1 MLISIKEARK
11 AHIERYDTY
20 LFFVQ
25 LTHELITAARSR
37 SMPRALDISD
47 LGIFKRNS
55 DVKLFLISKF
65 FSALAKSR
73 LYMSLFFRVVYTLA
87 IYR

>member
-55 DVKLFLISKF
+55 VVKLFLISIF